1 MAVVNKRVMTR
12 EMVSKVEHKLRI
24 DGNAS
29 DAGDRCK
36 GKCGVQESSVVPLDS
51 SLWG

>member
-24 DGNAS
+24 DCKAN

-36 GKCGVQESSVVPLDS
+36 GKCSVQESFVVPHDS
-51 SLWG
+51 SL